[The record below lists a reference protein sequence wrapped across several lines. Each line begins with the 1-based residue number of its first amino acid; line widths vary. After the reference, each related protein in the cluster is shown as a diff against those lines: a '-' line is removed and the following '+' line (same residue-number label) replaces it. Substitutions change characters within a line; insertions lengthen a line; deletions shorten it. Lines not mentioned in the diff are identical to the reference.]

1 MMGTVDAPEVV
12 VVGVDGSA
20 DSAAAVTW
28 AGRYAKATGARV
40 RIVTAWEWPV
50 NFGAPVMY
58 DNFAPMEDA
67 KTIAEKAAAGIDLPS
82 DRLET
87 EVAEGYGGPVL
98 VHVSKDAD
106 LLVVG
111 CHGHRAVASVLLGS
125 VSAYCVHHSSTPVVV
140 VR

>member
-1 MMGTVDAPEVV
+1 MGTVETSELV

-20 DSAAAVTW
+20 DSTAAMTW
-28 AGRYAKATGARV
+28 AERYATSTGARL
-40 RIVTAWEWPV
+40 RIVKAWEWPV

-67 KTIAEKAAAGIDLPS
+67 KTIAEKAAAGIDLPA
-82 DRLET
+82 DRLEI

-111 CHGHRAVASVLLGS
+111 SHGHRAVANALLGS
-125 VSAYCVHHSSTPVVV
+125 VSAYFVRHSSVPVVV